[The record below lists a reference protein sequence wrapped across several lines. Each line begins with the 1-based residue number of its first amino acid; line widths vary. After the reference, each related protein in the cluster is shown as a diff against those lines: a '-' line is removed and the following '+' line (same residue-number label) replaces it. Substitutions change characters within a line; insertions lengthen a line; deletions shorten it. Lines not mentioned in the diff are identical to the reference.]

1 MNMNSILK
9 KEGTHYSP
17 FAAFLLFVCLSV
29 ISLQTYAQNESS
41 LTLQVKD
48 QNVEQVFTQITK
60 QIGIKFF
67 YDHETIRQEPPV
79 SLNLSKAPLSEA
91 LNAISQQTQLALSV
105 RGNTVLVSSK
115 TKQKQTETKKEPI
128 SVKGK
133 VSASSGEAIIGA
145 SIQVK
150 GTATGTITDMD
161 GNFSLQAEEGQ
172 VLTISYIGYESVQ
185 VKAGRKPLNITM
197 K

>member
-41 LTLQVKD
+41 LTLQMKD

-91 LNAISQQTQLALSV
+91 LNAISQ
-105 RGNTVLVSSK
+105 
-115 TKQKQTETKKEPI
+115 
-128 SVKGK
+128 
-133 VSASSGEAIIGA
+133 
-145 SIQVK
+145 
-150 GTATGTITDMD
+150 
-161 GNFSLQAEEGQ
+161 
-172 VLTISYIGYESVQ
+172 
-185 VKAGRKPLNITM
+185 
-197 K
+197 